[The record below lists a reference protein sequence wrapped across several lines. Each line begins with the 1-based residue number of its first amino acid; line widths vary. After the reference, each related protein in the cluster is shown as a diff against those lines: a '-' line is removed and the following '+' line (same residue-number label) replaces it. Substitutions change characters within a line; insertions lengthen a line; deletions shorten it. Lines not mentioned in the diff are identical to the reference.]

1 MQNLLLSQLL
11 PPSRP
16 SPFEG
21 EGVEVFRSARK
32 NPLPLAGGGLRGG
45 GKMQR
50 ISPKIKSNSRALRK
64 NMTDVER
71 MLWAKIRNRQLQG
84 FRFRRQ
90 HPIGRYIV
98 DFVCLELKL
107 IIELDGGQHIDQQQY
122 DTNRS
127 QWLQTNG
134 FKTVR
139 FWNSDIL
146 DNLEGV
152 METIC
157 IHLPQP
163 QHSSSIEGEAEIH
176 TT

>member
-1 MQNLLLSQLL
+1 
-11 PPSRP
+11 
-16 SPFEG
+16 
-21 EGVEVFRSARK
+21 
-32 NPLPLAGGGLRGG
+32 
-45 GKMQR
+45 MQR
-50 ISPKIKSNSRALRK
+50 ISPKIKNNSRHLRN

-71 MLWAKIRNRQLQG
+71 MLWAKVRSRQLQG

-107 IIELDGGQHIDQQQY
+107 IIELDGGQHMDQRQY

-127 QWLQTNG
+127 QWLQING

-146 DNLEGV
+146 DNPDGV
-152 METIC
+152 MQTIYM
-157 IHLPQP
+157 HLPQP
-163 QHSSSIEGEAEIH
+163 RLSPPIEGGAETHI
-176 TT
+176 T